1 MNKAENSSHLLLKSL
16 TEEFIFCAVYIKTK
30 LSKYFKKIYFSLF
43 KCIKIIVQYMYSV
56 RRSRVELFFK
66 TFSEKFGKIQR
77 KITTMEYFL

>member
-1 MNKAENSSHLLLKSL
+1 
-16 TEEFIFCAVYIKTK
+16 
-30 LSKYFKKIYFSLF
+30 
-43 KCIKIIVQYMYSV
+43 MYSV